1 METCGIGFESFD
13 RIWCEN
19 LFVCCCCYRLLF
31 CCAAM
36 ATPHCVAALLLPS
49 CYSPSSPCTL
59 QLLCRSSGT
68 RRVLLPPLQQ
78 QSGVRRRSPQ
88 SESSACAIT
97 IPSRCCRSG
106 GGGSSSSSSTSWMKK
121 QKGKVVRCEA
131 HIPGSCESVLETS
144 EGVYGAA
151 GVSVSERSSHSSPA
165 ESPSTPMVV
174 AHDGGGLEL
183 LSSRTGMLMVLTNPE
198 EATSE
203 AIPPPPRTIQE
214 SRVDGGQKEWVL
226 RQEIDSS
233 KTQEEEIAAVDSNL
247 LVKELH
253 SSSSGIGAVL
263 GSSKNSSQN
272 GAASSCCTGTDS
284 GINGGVEVVSSNSTQ
299 AAAAIEVPDRDWHQA
314 PPIPNGGLAAKNTG
328 GESNGTMTT
337 QAPGNGG
344 LLSSSSSEEEQKKA
358 AIAAAASKSGMRWSM
373 LLSTEAL
380 EDAHLFRA
388 SSVTD
393 AHVLRRKGRLK
404 EQDGLIEFII
414 SMHATHSPFQVRYSF
429 LPLS

>member
-1 METCGIGFESFD
+1 MK
-13 RIWCEN
+13 
-19 LFVCCCCYRLLF
+19 
-31 CCAAM
+31 
-36 ATPHCVAALLLPS
+36 
-49 CYSPSSPCTL
+49 
-59 QLLCRSSGT
+59 
-68 RRVLLPPLQQ
+68 QQ
-78 QSGVRRRSPQ
+78 K
-88 SESSACAIT
+88 E
-97 IPSRCCRSG
+97 
-106 GGGSSSSSSTSWMKK
+106 
-121 QKGKVVRCEA
+121 KVVRCEA

-144 EGVYGAA
+144 EGGYGAA
-151 GVSVSERSSHSSPA
+151 GVSISERSSHNSPA

-183 LSSRTGMLMVLTNPE
+183 LSSRTGMLMVLTNSE

-203 AIPPPPRTIQE
+203 AIPPPRPIQE
-214 SRVDGGQKEWVL
+214 SSVDEGQKEWVL

-233 KTQEEEIAAVDSNL
+233 KTQEEKITVNSNH
-247 LVKELH
+247 LVKELN

-263 GSSKNSSQN
+263 SSSNNSSQDCT
-272 GAASSCCTGTDS
+272 ASSCYTGTQS
-284 GINGGVEVVSSNSTQ
+284 GINGGIEVVSSNSTQ
-299 AAAAIEVPDRDWHQA
+299 AAAIEVPDRDWHQA
-314 PPIPNGGLAAKNTG
+314 PPIPNGGLAAKNNG
-328 GESNGTMTT
+328 GESNGAVT

-344 LLSSSSSEEEQKKA
+344 LLSSSEEEQKKA

-414 SMHATHSPFQVRYSF
+414 SMHATHSPFQVRYISSTKLTMETF
-429 LPLS
+429 GFGMVLNHVY